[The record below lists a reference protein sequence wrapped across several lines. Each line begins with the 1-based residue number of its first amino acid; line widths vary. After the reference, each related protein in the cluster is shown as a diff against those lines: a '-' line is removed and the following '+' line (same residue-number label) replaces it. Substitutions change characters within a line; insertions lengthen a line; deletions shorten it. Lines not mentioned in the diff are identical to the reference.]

1 MAKLFGKPLEEVLLD
16 AGFKVKKRKSSK
28 DRHHTHFPT
37 PPMLK
42 QHITLN
48 SEEEKPQ
55 NIELQDA

>member
-1 MAKLFGKPLEEVLLD
+1 LTKLFGKPLEEVLLD

-28 DRHHTHFPT
+28 DRHHIHIPT

-48 SEEEKPQ
+48 SE
-55 NIELQDA
+55 